1 MRRAR
6 SFPAELASVSA
17 ARHFVRDAVEALPR
31 NVADTVELMVSE
43 LATNSVKHAETP
55 FELVVEHVGS
65 QVRVEVTDRGVGQPM
80 PRDPTPSD
88 PNGRGL
94 RIVDLMADKWGVRRS
109 DETKTVWFLVHTGLA
124 PGGHQGITGEAAPAS
139 AA

>member
-1 MRRAR
+1 VR

-17 ARHFVRDAVEALPR
+17 ARHFVRDVVEALPSD
-31 NVADTVELMVSE
+31 VADSVELMVSE
-43 LATNSVKHAETP
+43 LATNSVKHADTP

-65 QVRVEVTDRGVGQPM
+65 HVRVEVTDGGAGQPL
-80 PRDPTPSD
+80 PRDPVPSD
-88 PNGRGL
+88 PSGRGL

-109 DETKTVWFLVHTGLA
+109 GETKTVWFLVHTGLA

-139 AA
+139 SA